1 MPTETPVAQMIVDQ
15 RVGGFALDTSIIRAS
30 AYRFD
35 AAPLAVLASQLPP
48 WVRLYLPD
56 VVVNEVVRQQVDSAV
71 SHLESAKSAVKSLE
85 RNGLRLEPAAAAL
98 DKAGTAADL
107 DGLFRDR
114 IKRFVSSHRG
124 EVVAMG
130 NLQAHE
136 LFERYFAGTAPFGR
150 SKERKSEFPDAAA
163 LLMLEATAK
172 RQRTAIIAVSAD
184 KAWGEFANASK
195 HLYCVQTLDDLTR
208 LFVSDAP
215 AARAIEARLRALLA
229 DASSPLVAELK
240 RRLDMCI
247 GDFGWTA
254 DAYSGMSARLE
265 PSVEEVGVRS
275 FETNTDSLRLWMSP
289 DDMRQCI
296 AEVDLRVL
304 ADFVVTAEFHLWD
317 SIDRDEVYAG
327 SASKNVQ
334 EDVTVTAFVTLSGEL
349 TKGDPGGWD
358 VDVELADPGMEIE
371 AGEMELDFGDYE
383 E

>member
-1 MPTETPVAQMIVDQ
+1 MPSGTPAAQMIIDQ

-30 AYRFD
+30 GYRFN
-35 AAPLAVLASQLPP
+35 AAPLAVLAAQLPA

-56 VVVNEVVRQQVDSAV
+56 VVVNEVLRQQVDGAM
-71 SHLESAKSAVKSLE
+71 SHLEAAKSAVRSLE
-85 RNGLRLEPAAAAL
+85 RNGLRLEPAVAAL
-98 DKAGTAADL
+98 DKAGSAADL
-107 DGLFRDR
+107 GGLFRDR
-114 IKRFVSSHRG
+114 IARFVRSHRG

-130 NLQAHE
+130 DLQAQK

-184 KAWGEFANASK
+184 KAWGEFADASK
-195 HLYCVQTLDDLTR
+195 HLYCVPTLDDLTR

-240 RRLDMCI
+240 RRLDLCI
-247 GDFGWTA
+247 GDLGWTA
-254 DAYSGMSARLE
+254 DAHSGVSARLE
-265 PSVEEVGVRS
+265 PSVEQVGVRS
-275 FETNTDSLRLWMSP
+275 FEADTDSLRLWMSP
-289 DDMRQCI
+289 DDSGQCI

-304 ADFVVTAEFHLWD
+304 ADFVVIAEFYLWD
-317 SIDRDEVYAG
+317 SIDRDEVYGG

-349 TKGDPGGWD
+349 TDGDPGGWD
-358 VDVELADPGMEIE
+358 VDVELADVGMEIE
-371 AGEMELDFGDYE
+371 AGEMEIDFRDYE